1 MRVSV
6 AILLSVL
13 SVSTAEVSGL
23 SQTVDGPEGQGA
35 KGFELMMEFERPGL
49 PVPHWKIQFVPDGT
63 GTYIGWPAKAGAAE
77 VKREFH
83 LSDTTRVQLRSL
95 LDASNGMKPCETH
108 IRGLADMGK
117 KSLRYA
123 PVAGTDATC
132 SFNYTENKPL
142 HTAADMLLGIA
153 FMIEEGQKLEQLHRF
168 DRLGLD
174 AEMQSLEKAVAGGQA
189 VDPGIIADTLRSLV
203 KDESLM
209 NRVRSRAVKL
219 LQDAGVSQGF

>member
-1 MRVSV
+1 
-6 AILLSVL
+6 
-13 SVSTAEVSGL
+13 
-23 SQTVDGPEGQGA
+23 
-35 KGFELMMEFERPGL
+35 
-49 PVPHWKIQFVPDGT
+49 
-63 GTYIGWPAKAGAAE
+63 
-77 VKREFH
+77 
-83 LSDTTRVQLRSL
+83 
-95 LDASNGMKPCETH
+95 
-108 IRGLADMGK
+108 MGK

-123 PVAGTDATC
+123 PVAGADATC

>member
-1 MRVSV
+1 V
-6 AILLSVL
+6 A
-13 SVSTAEVSGL
+13 
-23 SQTVDGPEGQGA
+23 
-35 KGFELMMEFERPGL
+35 
-49 PVPHWKIQFVPDGT
+49 
-63 GTYIGWPAKAGAAE
+63 
-77 VKREFH
+77 
-83 LSDTTRVQLRSL
+83 
-95 LDASNGMKPCETH
+95 ASN
-108 IRGLADMGK
+108 
-117 KSLRYA
+117 
-123 PVAGTDATC
+123 
-132 SFNYTENKPL
+132 YTGEQ
-142 HTAADMLLGIA
+142 TAAYCRRYVLGIA